1 MNQKDTDIAR
11 VGNAMNDGLDPWS
24 VFQDVTGC
32 SEAEACEAITWL
44 ASRTEADTLGR
55 SDNIR
60 RLIEDLTVREEAD
73 DDPDCDDFLYDDVVL
88 RHPPISS
95 RRMLLVDPAKFRAM
109 KQEIVDLKAQVKA
122 LKDGKEA
129 NDG

>member
-11 VGNAMNDGLDPWS
+11 VANAMNAGLNPW
-24 VFQDVTGC
+24 VAFQDVTGC
-32 SEAEACEAITWL
+32 SEAEAYKAIAWL

-60 RLIEDLTVREEAD
+60 RLIEDLTVQDGAD
-73 DDPDCDDFLYDDVVL
+73 HDPDCDDFLYDDIVL

-95 RRMLLVDPAKFRAM
+95 RKVLIVDPGKFRAM
-109 KQEIVDLKAQVKA
+109 KQEIIDLKARVRA

>member
-11 VGNAMNDGLDPWS
+11 VENAMNDGLDPWW

-44 ASRTEADTLGR
+44 ASKTEADTRGR

-60 RLIEDLTVREEAD
+60 RLIEDLTVQDGAD

-88 RHPPISS
+88 RHPPRSS
-95 RRMLLVDPAKFRAM
+95 RKVLIVDPGKFRAM
-109 KQEIVDLKAQVKA
+109 EQEIVDLKAQVKA
-122 LKDGKEA
+122 LKGWKEA
-129 NDG
+129 R